1 MVEQDLVEIRIRADE
16 RKLRCFPVEDDLVC
30 VRTKLY
36 PAPEEFFEFRRPAR
50 ASATAS
56 RSWSDRPGLSSYA
69 TQQPHR
75 KMGGRPTHEGLSAP
89 VPAMRRGAAVA
100 ASVASGAA
108 ASVALAA
115 PWGNPFRVMA
125 PRRRRESWPSY
136 IPGRPAVSQ

>member
-56 RSWSDRPGLSSYA
+56 RSWSDRPGLSHMQRSSRTA
-69 TQQPHR
+69 RWAGGLHMKGCRRQCPLCG
-75 KMGGRPTHEGLSAP
+75 GGRRWRLRWP
-89 VPAMRRGAAVA
+89 RG
-100 ASVASGAA
+100 
-108 ASVALAA
+108 
-115 PWGNPFRVMA
+115 R
-125 PRRRRESWPSY
+125 
-136 IPGRPAVSQ
+136 

>member
-1 MVEQDLVEIRIRADE
+1 MVEQDLVEIRNRADE

-56 RSWSDRPGLSSYA
+56 RSWSDRPRLSSYA

-100 ASVASGAA
+100 ALGAA
-108 ASVALAA
+108 EGAAPRALAQPPRHA
-115 PWGNPFRVMA
+115 FRRQA
-125 PRRRRESWPSY
+125 PRGP
-136 IPGRPAVSQ
+136 